1 MHRNGTAVLLFI
13 LRALWFQVI
22 LILIGKVEKNCIKL
36 FIESFT
42 NSVVKGAF
50 IDMID
55 TVT

>member
-13 LRALWFQVI
+13 LQALWFQVI